1 MRSATGSNGTQA
13 KAANLTAGGKLFL
26 KSAAGIGED
35 GSAHIIKVGDYAELI
50 AEAGDI
56 WAEQAGTEA
65 MKLKQ
70 VQAKAGNVH
79 LKAYGGFVDA
89 LAENQTNTS
98 SQNERLQ
105 EWKNQGILSDTPLA
119 EQKQNKYD
127 EQVKDLTEQAKTNN
141 ILGDGYK
148 NEAERKAATKE
159 LIDAGEQ
166 LTSKLAGDYNSYY
179 AARKEMYAKQTA
191 LNEAIS
197 AKNNGVESGYEAA
210 LSAYNESFAKYAQA
224 KKTYEDNKA
233 AKIDAYVS
241 GKGYTDAAGKKG
253 TLKQK
258 TNISQWLANYEEL
271 THEATAAGENR
282 LDKYGWNQNQLL
294 YALQDSIINPSAGSV
309 SDVNKANIIGNN
321 IYLTTANGD
330 LGKVAD
336 DQAFN
341 IKLSEL
347 EALFQDGTQTVN
359 SELLDKMNKLAG
371 ARADDVTWG
380 TSEIKVQRLTPI
392 SVKLNNN
399 DGKVSIEAPNSQN
412 IYLIAKDSKLTMDKV
427 ISTGNVRLT
436 GQEGIDIGT
445 ITGSNISLEG
455 GSGDIKHGKSNV
467 LVGLVG
473 DAGKINANT
482 AGTILLKQLTEIGST
497 GLAAETELNK
507 NMILGSLA
515 AKNISI
521 EATGNILSGS
531 DKLEAATGSETRGI
545 SYINAGDKLTLETSG
560 SVGTASD
567 GLRIKNSGGVVEIDA
582 QNGAYLEAK
591 GDGTLVLGTIN
602 TGAEASDAFVMN
614 SEGSVSVGREAE
626 NGVAAVAGSL
636 NIGAGDAQI
645 TAAKDITIS
654 GKVKANKLTT
664 QSYAGDIKQTTKTA
678 ADNIE
683 VEKMNVSAIT
693 GDIILNNEHNIIK
706 DISITGMG
714 KTLDLVVSMDDLN
727 LNLGSKQNALSN
739 NYGGDFKINNN
750 KGNINVVSSN
760 ANIYGNIE
768 LKAAKNIIVAE
779 ADEAEGNLGILA
791 TNQKVTYAGG
801 STNEAMLQH
810 KGNITLTA
818 GNSITNNG
826 MLIAG
831 AAAVEG
837 AEANVTLNAVNTIT
851 TNGTVNADGSISGT
865 AENGP
870 ITIGA
875 AMDSKNGGIT
885 LETKKDITINGALHS
900 ANGDINAH
908 STQDSIENN
917 AGITVEKGNVIET
930 AQGSIY
936 NNANITVENGNINE
950 EAGGY
955 IKSKDNGNTPITL
968 KAINDSINIKA
979 DGEINL
985 YEVIANNGKA
995 DIESA
1000 NGNIYLRNVNGKEVI
1015 LVTKKE
1021 DATLEAENVIAG
1033 KLTTRS
1039 DNTDLGIS
1047 FNGQVRDDGYIE
1059 IDELTGND
1067 GNSAIKKLNLNVK
1080 LGDLG
1085 KGVIINKLWAENA
1098 NLKLADG
1105 TLAIDKLAVENRA
1118 DFDVNSMTTTVFG
1131 VPPQRTGSDS
1141 IYWFNV
1147 DDFKN
1152 NNAWMKL
1159 IFSKTKHVQSSDGVL
1174 LQLRDYYYAYDQR
1187 FTAVDHL
1194 NQLLAENK
1202 ADEYDINFTPNAA
1215 LFLRYDLY
1223 DVHDSVRALADND
1236 DAEQIIIES

>member
-1 MRSATGSNGTQA
+1 
-13 KAANLTAGGKLFL
+13 
-26 KSAAGIGED
+26 
-35 GSAHIIKVGDYAELI
+35 
-50 AEAGDI
+50 
-56 WAEQAGTEA
+56 

-79 LKAYGGFVDA
+79 LKADDGFVDA
-89 LAENQTNTS
+89 LAENQTNSS

-148 NEAERKAATKE
+148 NEAERNAATTE
-159 LIDAGEQ
+159 LLNAGQQ
-166 LTSKLAGDYNSYY
+166 LTTDLAGDYNSYY
-179 AARKEMYAKQTA
+179 AARKDMYAKQAA

-197 AKNNGVESGYEAA
+197 SKNNGDASKYEGA

-241 GKGYTDAAGKKG
+241 DKGYTDAAG
-253 TLKQK
+253 LKQK

-271 THEATAAGENR
+271 THEAKAAGENR

-347 EALFQDGTQTVN
+347 EVLFNEGAVDAALL
-359 SELLDKMNKLAG
+359 EKMNKLAG

-392 SVKLNNN
+392 SVKLNKTNNAN

-455 GSGDIKHGKSNV
+455 GRGDIKHGESNV

-482 AGTILLKQLTEIGST
+482 AGTILLKQLTELGST
-497 GLAAETELNK
+497 GLAAGTELNK
-507 NMILGSLA
+507 NIVLGSLA

-521 EATGNILSGS
+521 EATGNILSGN
-531 DKLEAATGSETRGI
+531 DKIEVTEAGVTTTETKGI
-545 SYINAGDKLTLETSG
+545 SYINAGDKLTLKTGG
-560 SVGTASD
+560 SVGTAGD

-602 TGAEASDAFVMN
+602 TGAEANDAFVMN
-614 SEGSVSVGREAE
+614 SEGSVSVGREADAAS
-626 NGVAAVAGSL
+626 GVAAVPGRL

-645 TAAKDITIS
+645 TAANEITIS

-706 DISITGMG
+706 YISITGMG
-714 KTLDLVVSMDDLN
+714 KTLDLVVSMENLN
-727 LNLGSKQNALSN
+727 LNLGSKENALSN

-768 LKAAKNIIVAE
+768 LKAAKDITVAA
-779 ADEAEGNLGILA
+779 ADVAAGNLGILA
-791 TNQKVTYAGG
+791 TNQKVTYADG
-801 STNEAMLQH
+801 STNEAMLQPQ
-810 KGNITLTA
+810 GNITLTA
-818 GNSITNNG
+818 DNSITNNG
-826 MLIAG
+826 TLIAG
-831 AAAVEG
+831 AAAVDG

-851 TNGTVNADGSISGT
+851 TNGTVKADGSISGT

-885 LETKKDITINGALHS
+885 LETKKDITINGALYS

-908 STQDSIENN
+908 STQENIYNNANITVAKGNVEQTAQGNIKTNAEITVNTGNVEQTAQGSIENN
-917 AGITVEKGNVIET
+917 SGITVEKGNVIEN
-930 AQGSIY
+930 AQGNID

-950 EAGGY
+950 TAGGY
-955 IKSKDNGNTPITL
+955 INSPIDDNAPITL
-968 KAINDSINIKA
+968 ESINGSINIEA
-979 DGEINL
+979 NGDINL

-1000 NGNIYLRNVNGKEVI
+1000 NGDIYLRKVNGKEVI
-1015 LVTKKE
+1015 LVTKSG
-1021 DATLEAENVIAG
+1021 DAKLKAENVIAG
-1033 KLTTRS
+1033 KLTTNS
-1039 DNTDLGIS
+1039 DDTDLGIS
-1047 FNGQVRDDGYIE
+1047 FDSNVRDDGYIE
-1059 IDELTGND
+1059 IGELTGND
-1067 GNSAIKKLNLNVK
+1067 GNSAVKKLKLKVD

-1098 NLKLADG
+1098 NLELADG
-1105 TLAIDKLAVENRA
+1105 TLAIEKLAVENRA
-1118 DFDVNSMTTTVFG
+1118 DFDINGMTTTVFG

-1174 LQLRDYYYAYDQR
+1174 LQLRDYYYAYDKR

-1223 DVHDSVRALADND
+1223 DVHDSVHALADDN
-1236 DAEQIIIES
+1236 DAEKIIIES

>member
-1 MRSATGSNGTQA
+1 M
-13 KAANLTAGGKLFL
+13 
-26 KSAAGIGED
+26 
-35 GSAHIIKVGDYAELI
+35 
-50 AEAGDI
+50 
-56 WAEQAGTEA
+56 
-65 MKLKQ
+65 
-70 VQAKAGNVH
+70 
-79 LKAYGGFVDA
+79 
-89 LAENQTNTS
+89 
-98 SQNERLQ
+98 
-105 EWKNQGILSDTPLA
+105 
-119 EQKQNKYD
+119 
-127 EQVKDLTEQAKTNN
+127 
-141 ILGDGYK
+141 
-148 NEAERKAATKE
+148 
-159 LIDAGEQ
+159 
-166 LTSKLAGDYNSYY
+166 
-179 AARKEMYAKQTA
+179 
-191 LNEAIS
+191 
-197 AKNNGVESGYEAA
+197 
-210 LSAYNESFAKYAQA
+210 
-224 KKTYEDNKA
+224 
-233 AKIDAYVS
+233 
-241 GKGYTDAAGKKG
+241 
-253 TLKQK
+253 
-258 TNISQWLANYEEL
+258 
-271 THEATAAGENR
+271 
-282 LDKYGWNQNQLL
+282 
-294 YALQDSIINPSAGSV
+294 

-341 IKLSEL
+341 IKLREL
-347 EALFQDGTQTVN
+347 EALFKDGTQTVN

-392 SVKLNNN
+392 SVKLNKTNNAN
-399 DGKVSIEAPNSQN
+399 DGKVTIDAPEAKN
-412 IYLIAKDSKLTMDKV
+412 IYLIAKDSKLSMDKV

-455 GSGDIKHGKSNV
+455 GRGDIKHAESNV

-482 AGTILLKQLTEIGST
+482 AGTILLKQLTELGSI
-497 GLAAETELNK
+497 GLAAGTELNE

-531 DKLEAATGSETRGI
+531 DKLEAAAGSETRGI
-545 SYINAGDKLTLETSG
+545 SYINAGDKLTLKTSG
-560 SVGTASD
+560 SVGTAGD

-602 TGAEASDAFVMN
+602 TGAEANDAFVMN
-614 SEGSVSVGREAE
+614 SEGSVSVGREADAA

-683 VEKMNVSAIT
+683 VEQMNVSAIT
-693 GDIILNNEHNIIK
+693 GDIILNNEHNLIK
-706 DISITGMG
+706 SIDISGLG
-714 KTLDLVVSMDDLN
+714 KTIDLVVSMDDLN

-779 ADEAEGNLGILA
+779 ADEAAGNLGILA
-791 TNQKVTYAGG
+791 TNQKVTYVDG
-801 STNEAMLQH
+801 STNKAMLQQE
-810 KGNITLTA
+810 GNITLTA

-865 AENGP
+865 TENGP

-875 AMDSKNGGIT
+875 AMNSKNGGIT
-885 LETKKDITINGALHS
+885 LETNKDITINGALHS

-908 STQDSIENN
+908 STQENIYNN
-917 AGITVEKGNVIET
+917 ANITVAKGNVEQTAQGNIKTNAEITVNTGNVEQT
-930 AQGSIY
+930 AQGSID

-950 EAGGY
+950 KAGGY
-955 IKSKDNGNTPITL
+955 IKSKDNGSTPITL
-968 KAINDSINIKA
+968 KSINGSINIEA
-979 DGEINL
+979 NGDINL
-985 YEVIANNGKA
+985 YEVIANNGTA

-1000 NGNIYLRNVNGKEVI
+1000 NGNIYLRNVNGKEVV
-1015 LVTKKE
+1015 LVTKSE
-1021 DATLEAENVIAG
+1021 DATLKADKVIAG
-1033 KLTTRS
+1033 TLTTRS

-1059 IDELTGND
+1059 IGELTGND
-1067 GNSAIKKLNLNVK
+1067 GNSAVKKLKLNVE

-1098 NLKLADG
+1098 KLKLADG

-1147 DDFKN
+1147 DDFDFKN
-1152 NNAWMKL
+1152 NNGWMKL

-1174 LQLRDYYYAYDQR
+1174 LQLKDYYYAYDKR

-1202 ADEYDINFTPNAA
+1202 ADEYEINFTPNAA

-1223 DVHDSVRALADND
+1223 DLHDSVRALADD
-1236 DAEQIIIES
+1236 DNAEQIIIES

>member
-1 MRSATGSNGTQA
+1 M
-13 KAANLTAGGKLFL
+13 
-26 KSAAGIGED
+26 E
-35 GSAHIIKVGDYAELI
+35 
-50 AEAGDI
+50 
-56 WAEQAGTEA
+56 
-65 MKLKQ
+65 
-70 VQAKAGNVH
+70 
-79 LKAYGGFVDA
+79 
-89 LAENQTNTS
+89 
-98 SQNERLQ
+98 
-105 EWKNQGILSDTPLA
+105 
-119 EQKQNKYD
+119 
-127 EQVKDLTEQAKTNN
+127 
-141 ILGDGYK
+141 
-148 NEAERKAATKE
+148 
-159 LIDAGEQ
+159 
-166 LTSKLAGDYNSYY
+166 
-179 AARKEMYAKQTA
+179 
-191 LNEAIS
+191 
-197 AKNNGVESGYEAA
+197 
-210 LSAYNESFAKYAQA
+210 
-224 KKTYEDNKA
+224 
-233 AKIDAYVS
+233 
-241 GKGYTDAAGKKG
+241 
-253 TLKQK
+253 
-258 TNISQWLANYEEL
+258 
-271 THEATAAGENR
+271 
-282 LDKYGWNQNQLL
+282 
-294 YALQDSIINPSAGSV
+294 
-309 SDVNKANIIGNN
+309 
-321 IYLTTANGD
+321 
-330 LGKVAD
+330 
-336 DQAFN
+336 
-341 IKLSEL
+341 
-347 EALFQDGTQTVN
+347 
-359 SELLDKMNKLAG
+359 KLAG

-380 TSEIKVQRLTPI
+380 TKNITVERTTPI
-392 SVKLNNN
+392 SVKLNGV
-399 DGKVSIEAPNSQN
+399 DGKVSIEALKSSN
-412 IYLIAKDSKLTMDKV
+412 IYLIGKDSKLNLDQV
-427 ISTGNVRLT
+427 ISKGDVRLT
-436 GQEGIDIGT
+436 GQKGIDAST

-455 GSGDIKHGKSNV
+455 GRGDIKHGESNV

-473 DAGKINANT
+473 DAGKINANA

-497 GLAAETELNK
+497 GLAAGTELNK
-507 NMILGSLA
+507 NMVLGSLA

-545 SYINAGDKLTLETSG
+545 SYINAGDKLTLKTSG
-560 SVGTASD
+560 SVGTAGD

-614 SEGSVSVGREAE
+614 SEGSVSVGREADAA

-645 TAAKDITIS
+645 TAANDITIS
-654 GKVKANKLTT
+654 GKVKADELTT

-706 DISITGMG
+706 NISITGVG
-714 KTLDLVVSMDDLN
+714 KTIDLVVSMDDLN

-768 LKAAKNIIVAE
+768 LKAKKDITVAAANE
-779 ADEAEGNLGILA
+779 AAGNLGILA

-801 STNEAMLQH
+801 STNEAMLQPQ
-810 KGNITLTA
+810 GNITLTA
-818 GNSITNNG
+818 GNSITNKG
-826 MLIAG
+826 TLIAG

-851 TNGTVNADGSISGT
+851 TNGTVNAYGSISGT

-900 ANGDINAH
+900 ANGDIKA
-908 STQDSIENN
+908 DSEQGNIENN
-917 AGITVEKGNVIET
+917 ASITVEKGNVIET
-930 AQGSIY
+930 VQGNIKTNAEITVNTGNVEQTAQGSID

-950 EAGGY
+950 KAGGY

-968 KAINDSINIKA
+968 KAINGSINIEA
-979 DGEINL
+979 DGDINL
-985 YEVIANNGKA
+985 YEVIANNGTA
-995 DIESA
+995 DIQSTK
-1000 NGNIYLRNVNGKEVI
+1000 GDIYLRNVNGKNVVLI
-1015 LVTKKE
+1015 TKKE
-1021 DATLEAENVIAG
+1021 DAKLKADKVIAG
-1033 KLTTRS
+1033 KLTTNS
-1039 DNTDLGIS
+1039 DDTDLGIS
-1047 FNGQVRDDGYIE
+1047 FNSNVRDDGYIE
-1059 IDELTGND
+1059 IDDLTGND

-1118 DFDVNSMTTTVFG
+1118 DFDVNGMTTTVFG

-1174 LQLRDYYYAYDQR
+1174 LQLRDYYYAYNQR

-1202 ADEYDINFTPNAA
+1202 ADEYDINFTPSAA

-1223 DVHDSVRALADND
+1223 DVHDSVRALADRD